1 MRRPSLPRL
10 LLVLVLACL
19 APVGALAATDLTG
32 SPAADSTETAAAGS
46 GRTDPRGLSERS
58 GTTGRSSSTT
68 GRSSSTTST
77 ASTSTTTT
85 APPTTPAPTEPP
97 TTEPPTT
104 DPPATAPPPTAAP
117 PPPSATDQ
125 VVSLVN
131 GARADAGCGALR
143 VDDRLTAA
151 AQGHSDDMAVN
162 GYFSHTSQD
171 GRTFADRV
179 LAAGYPN
186 PGGENIA
193 QGQRSAQSVHDAW
206 MNSDGHRANILNC
219 DFTAIGVGLNT
230 SAWTWTQNFGY

>member
-1 MRRPSLPRL
+1 VQRASLSRL

-19 APVGALAATDLTG
+19 APVGALAATGLAD
-32 SPAADSTETAAAGS
+32 SPDADSTETAAGGS
-46 GRTDPRGLSERS
+46 GRTDPRGLTERS
-58 GTTGRSSSTT
+58 DTTGRSSSTT
-68 GRSSSTTST
+68 GRSSTTTST
-77 ASTSTTTT
+77 STSTSTT
-85 APPTTPAPTEPP
+85 APPTTPPPTEPP

-104 DPPATAPPPTAAP
+104 EPPTTAPPTSGSP

-131 GARADAGCGALR
+131 AARADADCGALR

-151 AQGHSDDMAVN
+151 AQAHSDDMAVN

-179 LAAGYPN
+179 HAAGYPD

-206 MNSDGHRANILNC
+206 MSSEGHRDNILNC
-219 DFTAIGVGLNT
+219 SFTAIGVGLNT